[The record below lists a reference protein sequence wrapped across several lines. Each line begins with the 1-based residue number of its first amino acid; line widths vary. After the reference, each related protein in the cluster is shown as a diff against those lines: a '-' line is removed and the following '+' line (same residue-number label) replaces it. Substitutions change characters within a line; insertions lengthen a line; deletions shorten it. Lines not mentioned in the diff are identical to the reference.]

1 MEYDDDVFDQKS
13 DKQVKEELE
22 SACKRFP
29 AISLGY
35 SRPVE
40 LYSSTKSF
48 EETNRSFLK
57 TPNENGFLPT
67 PMPVGWLDPDSLS
80 GTLSSFCP
88 EPPLINVDS
97 STSLGEEISDGSS
110 FTVHTATSEAET
122 TPEEEEEEEDSSAQ
136 LFLSCTIGSMPGLS
150 KRQSYQLDTCGFH
163 TVGVLIHVNQKEY
176 FFLRQGSFLK
186 HSLNADEE
194 TIASFSSNLCRFAE
208 RPS

>member
-1 MEYDDDVFDQKS
+1 MEYDDDDVFDQKS

-40 LYSSTKSF
+40 LYSRNKFS
-48 EETNRSFLK
+48 EEANRSILK
-57 TPNENGFLPT
+57 TPNENSFLPT

-80 GTLSSFCP
+80 RTLSSFSP
-88 EPPLINVDS
+88 EPLMNVR
-97 STSLGEEISDGSS
+97 EEISDGSS
-110 FTVHTATSEAET
+110 FTVQTATSEVET
-122 TPEEEEEEEDSSAQ
+122 TPEEEDSASAQ

-163 TVGVLIHVNQKEY
+163 TVGI
-176 FFLRQGSFLK
+176 
-186 HSLNADEE
+186 
-194 TIASFSSNLCRFAE
+194 
-208 RPS
+208 